1 MTKPLIT
8 EVTSAN
14 FDAEVMK
21 ADTLVLIDFYADWC
35 GPCKQLAP
43 TLEKVAG
50 EQAGKVKVV
59 KINVD
64 TSPELADL
72 FKVRSIP
79 TIVTMKDG
87 QGLVGAVGNLPKSAI
102 ERVIAQALQKAAETN
117 IQAKDSHHKT
127 GGKGPR
133 R

>member
-14 FDAEVMK
+14 FAAEVMQ

-43 TLEKVAG
+43 TLEKVAA
-50 EQAGKVKVV
+50 EYAGKVKVV

-64 TSPELADL
+64 SAPELADM

-79 TIVTMKDG
+79 TLVTMKDG

-117 IQAKDSHHKT
+117 IQAKDKNPKT
-127 GGKGPR
+127 DGKGPR
-133 R
+133 P

>member
-1 MTKPLIT
+1 MTQPLIT

-14 FDAEVMK
+14 FDTEVMK

-43 TLEKVAG
+43 TLERIAT

-64 TSPELADL
+64 TAPELADL

-79 TIVTMKDG
+79 TLVTMKDG

-117 IQAKDSHHKT
+117 IQAKDKNPKT

-133 R
+133 P